1 MKRIILCISMLFM
14 VMVFTHAQ
22 EKANVLVENFTAEGG
37 YTDSDVRT
45 LRENVIRALI
55 KTMRV
60 NVLDAENSKAT
71 DKQYTLVKGHLQK
84 PAVSSQT
91 VEDKGERFT
100 LTEVNLNYVITMIKP
115 NSKES
120 STSFMFTT
128 RGNSM
133 SGEADAIADAC
144 KMVKLS
150 MTKMMEKV
158 FPVVGKIVLIDNAKD
173 DKALTVY
180 INLGASNGI
189 KKGQKFDVAIMKD
202 VAGEQVSKNIGTL
215 TATEVSDTK
224 TLCKVNSGEVD
235 IFSSVNSGIDT
246 AIKTREKKGLLKGL
260 GDVMGNVYGGSGFIA
275 DSGMQVENST
285 ENTVSAASVSGH
297 AGTAASGLKTGSAS
311 KFSYY
316 DFISGPNGRK
326 YIEPILDWSA
336 NKATII
342 AYMKEADYVKS
353 DDDMLAFASDDDDD
367 PHSPS
372 IMYMIMNGQ
381 YFSATSMLM
390 QVKKESVLTWMKQH
404 YIYKGKTNGGLAD
417 LHNFISKDK
426 KTSIM
431 VSFMNLNESEYS
443 TVTIAYQKEF

>member
-1 MKRIILCISMLFM
+1 MAFIKG
-14 VMVFTHAQ
+14 VFTILSETTWPDRKQ
-22 EKANVLVENFTAEGG
+22 RWKDYISVLEYTAFFTI
-37 YTDSDVRT
+37 
-45 LRENVIRALI
+45 VIFI
-55 KTMRV
+55 F
-60 NVLDAENSKAT
+60 
-71 DKQYTLVKGHLQK
+71 DKL
-84 PAVSSQT
+84 
-91 VEDKGERFT
+91 
-100 LTEVNLNYVITMIKP
+100 
-115 NSKES
+115 
-120 STSFMFTT
+120 
-128 RGNSM
+128 
-133 SGEADAIADAC
+133 
-144 KMVKLS
+144 LS
-150 MTKMMEKV
+150 L
-158 FPVVGKIVLIDNAKD
+158 GKIVLIDNAKD

-202 VAGEQVSKNIGTL
+202 VAGEQVAKNIGTL

-235 IFSSVNSGIDT
+235 IFTSVNSGIDT

-342 AYMKEADYVKS
+342 AYMKEAGYVKS
-353 DDDMLAFASDDDDD
+353 DEDMLAFDSDDDND

-404 YIYKGKTNGGLAD
+404 YIYKGKNNGGLAD